1 MNRIMAAIAVAG
13 AAATASAQTQPY
25 YITDGDASTMFI
37 VQNGSLQA
45 TKATYN
51 LGYPI
56 AVRNTIWLGH
66 RDDAGAFEYDLFG
79 DATGGS
85 SAGGNGFSQLLDG
98 ATGIANNYGIEC
110 CGGPNSVTIADPD
123 WSNQKVLFNLPGGA
137 EGVGIAYATSTNT
150 LFAMF
155 FFEMTVNEYDL
166 NGTLLNRWNYQ
177 DQFEAALAY
186 EASTNTLWTAQNSG
200 NIIRQYAL
208 DGTPLQTITVAGLGN
223 FGNIWGGEMQI
234 PAPGSLALVAAG
246 GLMFRRRR

>member
-1 MNRIMAAIAVAG
+1 
-13 AAATASAQTQPY
+13 
-25 YITDGDASTMFI
+25 
-37 VQNGSLQA
+37 
-45 TKATYN
+45 
-51 LGYPI
+51 
-56 AVRNTIWLGH
+56 
-66 RDDAGAFEYDLFG
+66 
-79 DATGGS
+79 
-85 SAGGNGFSQLLDG
+85 
-98 ATGIANNYGIEC
+98 
-110 CGGPNSVTIADPD
+110 
-123 WSNQKVLFNLPGGA
+123 
-137 EGVGIAYATSTNT
+137 
-150 LFAMF
+150 MF